1 MKTKIHNLKTYTP
14 AEIESFRQR
23 TADLQA
29 RQREYDEPMAGT
41 YILGGIFSALI
52 ALVVMALILYFSW
65 GWWQASN
72 RLVGLVGS

>member
-29 RQREYDEPMAGT
+29 RQREYDEPMAGPRMIGE
-41 YILGGIFSALI
+41 ILIFLI
-52 ALVVMALILYFSW
+52 VVALILYFSW
-65 GWWQASN
+65 GWWQASD
-72 RLVGLVGS
+72 RLVGLGS